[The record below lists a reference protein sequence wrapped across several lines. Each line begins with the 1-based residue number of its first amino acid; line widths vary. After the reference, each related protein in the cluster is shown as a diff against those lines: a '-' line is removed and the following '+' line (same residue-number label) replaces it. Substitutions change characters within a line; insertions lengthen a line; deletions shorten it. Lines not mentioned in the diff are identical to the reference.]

1 MDSFRKDIKS
11 IIDWTLKKIDMYSK
25 DAASMVYTTGMA
37 ESKYKYLSQMGDG
50 PAIGFFQL
58 EPATMKDIMEN
69 YVAYRKPILESLKSL
84 GYAEDDSEY
93 RVKSNIALQVA
104 FCRLKYKRDP
114 FPLPKHSDTQGQ
126 AEYWKRVYNS
136 ELGIGTVE
144 HFLESNQESL

>member
-1 MDSFRKDIKS
+1 MDSFKEDIKS

-25 DAASMVYTTGMA
+25 DAAAMVYTTGMA

-58 EPATMKDIMEN
+58 EPATMRDIMNN
-69 YVAYRKPILESLKSL
+69 YVSYRKPILDSLKSL

-104 FCRLKYKRDP
+104 FCRLKYISDP
-114 FPLPKHSDTQGQ
+114 FPLPFFSNTKDQ
-126 AEYWKRVYNS
+126 AYYWKRVYNT
-136 ELGIGTVE
+136 ELGKGTIE
-144 HFLESNQESL
+144 HFLEANKESV

>member
-1 MDSFRKDIKS
+1 MKQDIKE
-11 IIDWTLKKIDMYSK
+11 IIDWTLKKIDMHSK
-25 DAASMVYTTGMA
+25 DASSLIYKTGMA
-37 ESKYKYLSQMGDG
+37 ESGYRALSQMGEG

-114 FPLPKHSDTQGQ
+114 FPLPSWWNTRDQ
-126 AEYWKRVYNS
+126 AEYWKRVYNT
-136 ELGIGTVE
+136 ELGKGTVE